1 MEEGM
6 TTIRDVAADAGV
18 SVGTVSKVLNNL
30 YVKPGNREKVEASI
44 RKLDYRVNTYARG
57 LKAQQTHTAAILIPD
72 LINPFFAMLVNDV
85 EQVLAAMGYRL
96 LVCNSHNNADRELSY
111 LNMAR
116 QNKVDGLIAL
126 TYSNLDEYLE
136 AGLPVVSIDRH
147 FSRQGICCVSG
158 DNAEGGR
165 LAARRFIET
174 GCRKVVYI
182 RNGSKLENETLKR
195 GQAFLEA
202 CRQAGLSASS
212 VELGEETTLQKEEI
226 RRIET
231 FLEANVRDGVCE
243 YDGIFT
249 SSDVHAVVI
258 LKKLRKLGVRVPQQ
272 VQLIGYD
279 GLQVLNVGD
288 YVVSSIEQPV
298 HEMAAACVDVLL
310 KLIEKKPVEQSI
322 ILPVKFVEGGTTKQE
337 KTKKL

>member
-1 MEEGM
+1 MA
-6 TTIRDVAADAGV
+6 TIRDVAADAGV

-44 RKLDYRVNTYARG
+44 KKLDYRVNTYARG
-57 LKAQQTHTAAILIPD
+57 LKAQQTHTVAILIPD

-85 EQVLAAMGYRL
+85 EQVLAALGYRL
-96 LVCNSHNNADRELSY
+96 LLCDSHNNADRELAY

-165 LAARRFIET
+165 LAAQQFIKT
-174 GCRKVVYI
+174 GCRNVIYI
-182 RNGSKLENETLKR
+182 RNGSNLENETLKR

-202 CRQAGLSASS
+202 CRKAGLSA
-212 VELGEETTLQKEEI
+212 EAMDFGEETTLQKEGV
-226 RRIET
+226 RRIHA
-231 FLEANVRDGVCE
+231 FLEEIVRDGRCE
-243 YDGIFT
+243 YDGIFA
-249 SSDVHAVVI
+249 SSDVHAAVI
-258 LKKLRKLGVRVPQQ
+258 LKKLRELGVSVPRQ

-279 GLQVLNVGD
+279 GLRVLNVGD

-298 HEMAAACVDVLL
+298 QEMAVACADVLL
-310 KLIEKKPVEQSI
+310 KLIEKKPVESSI
-322 ILPVKFVEGGTTKQE
+322 ILPVRFVDGGTTK
-337 KTKKL
+337 

>member
-1 MEEGM
+1 M

-182 RNGSKLENETLKR
+182 RNGSKPADRRGFPPLLWSWGRKPPSRRKRSEELRPFWRQTSET
-195 GQAFLEA
+195 
-202 CRQAGLSASS
+202 
-212 VELGEETTLQKEEI
+212 
-226 RRIET
+226 
-231 FLEANVRDGVCE
+231 
-243 YDGIFT
+243 
-249 SSDVHAVVI
+249 
-258 LKKLRKLGVRVPQQ
+258 
-272 VQLIGYD
+272 
-279 GLQVLNVGD
+279 
-288 YVVSSIEQPV
+288 
-298 HEMAAACVDVLL
+298 ACVNMT
-310 KLIEKKPVEQSI
+310 EF
-322 ILPVKFVEGGTTKQE
+322 LPAPMCMP
-337 KTKKL
+337 L

>member
-1 MEEGM
+1 MA
-6 TTIRDVAADAGV
+6 TIRDVAADAGV

-44 RKLDYRVNTYARG
+44 KKLDYRVNTYARG
-57 LKAQQTHTAAILIPD
+57 LKAQQTHTVAILIPD

-85 EQVLAAMGYRL
+85 EQVLAALGYRL
-96 LVCNSHNNADRELSY
+96 LLCNSHNNADRELAY

-165 LAARRFIET
+165 LAAQQFIKT
-174 GCRKVVYI
+174 GCRNVIYI
-182 RNGSKLENETLKR
+182 RNGSNLENETLKR

-202 CRQAGLSASS
+202 CRKAGLSA
-212 VELGEETTLQKEEI
+212 EAMDFGEETTLQKEGV
-226 RRIET
+226 RRIHA
-231 FLEANVRDGVCE
+231 FLEEIVRDGRCE
-243 YDGIFT
+243 YDGIFA
-249 SSDVHAVVI
+249 SSDVHAAVI
-258 LKKLRKLGVRVPQQ
+258 LKKLRELGVSVPRQ

-279 GLQVLNVGD
+279 GLRVLNVGD

-298 HEMAAACVDVLL
+298 QEMAVACADVLL
-310 KLIEKKPVEQSI
+310 KLIEKKPVESSI
-322 ILPVKFVEGGTTKQE
+322 ILPVRFVDGGTTK
-337 KTKKL
+337 

>member
-1 MEEGM
+1 MA
-6 TTIRDVAADAGV
+6 TIRDVAADAGV

-44 RKLDYRVNTYARG
+44 KKLDYRVNTYARG
-57 LKAQQTHTAAILIPD
+57 LKAQQTHTVAILIPD

-85 EQVLAAMGYRL
+85 EQVLAALGYRL
-96 LVCNSHNNADRELSY
+96 LLCNSHNNADRELAY

-165 LAARRFIET
+165 LAAQQFIKT
-174 GCRKVVYI
+174 GCRNVIYI
-182 RNGSKLENETLKR
+182 RNGSNLENETLKR

-202 CRQAGLSASS
+202 CRKAGLSA
-212 VELGEETTLQKEEI
+212 EAMDFGEETTLQKEGV
-226 RRIET
+226 RRIHA
-231 FLEANVRDGVCE
+231 FLEEIVRDGGCE
-243 YDGIFT
+243 YDGIFA
-249 SSDVHAVVI
+249 SSDVHAAVI
-258 LKKLRKLGVRVPQQ
+258 LKKLRELGVSVPRQ

-279 GLQVLNVGD
+279 GLRVLNVGD

-298 HEMAAACVDVLL
+298 QEMAVACADVLL
-310 KLIEKKPVEQSI
+310 KLIEKKPVESSI
-322 ILPVKFVEGGTTKQE
+322 ILPVRFVDGGTTK
-337 KTKKL
+337 

>member
-1 MEEGM
+1 MA
-6 TTIRDVAADAGV
+6 TIRDVAVDAGV

-30 YVKPGNREKVEASI
+30 YVKPANREKVEASI
-44 RKLDYRVNTYARG
+44 KKLDYRVNTYARG
-57 LKAQQTHTAAILIPD
+57 LKAQQTHTVAILIPD

-85 EQVLAAMGYRL
+85 EQVLAALGYRL
-96 LVCNSHNNADRELSY
+96 LLCNSHNNADRELAY

-165 LAARRFIET
+165 LAAQQFIKT
-174 GCRKVVYI
+174 GCRNVIYI
-182 RNGSKLENETLKR
+182 RNGSNLENETLKR

-202 CRQAGLSASS
+202 CRKAGLSA
-212 VELGEETTLQKEEI
+212 EAMDFGEETTLQKEGV
-226 RRIET
+226 RRIHA
-231 FLEANVRDGVCE
+231 FLEEIVRDGRCE
-243 YDGIFT
+243 YDGIFA
-249 SSDVHAVVI
+249 SSDVHAAVI
-258 LKKLRKLGVRVPQQ
+258 LKKLRELGVSVPRQ

-279 GLQVLNVGD
+279 GLRVLNVGD

-298 HEMAAACVDVLL
+298 QEMAVACADVLL
-310 KLIEKKPVEQSI
+310 KLIEKKPVESSI
-322 ILPVKFVEGGTTKQE
+322 ILPVRFVDGGTTK
-337 KTKKL
+337 

>member
-1 MEEGM
+1 MA
-6 TTIRDVAADAGV
+6 TIRDVAVDAGV

-44 RKLDYRVNTYARG
+44 KKLDYRVNTYARG
-57 LKAQQTHTAAILIPD
+57 LKAQQTHTVAILIPD

-85 EQVLAAMGYRL
+85 EQVLAALGYRL
-96 LVCNSHNNADRELSY
+96 LLCNSHNNADRELAY

-165 LAARRFIET
+165 LAAQQFIKT
-174 GCRKVVYI
+174 GCRNVIYI
-182 RNGSKLENETLKR
+182 RNGSNLENETLKR

-202 CRQAGLSASS
+202 CRKAGLSA
-212 VELGEETTLQKEEI
+212 EAMDFGEETTLQKEGV
-226 RRIET
+226 RRIHA
-231 FLEANVRDGVCE
+231 FLEEIVRDGRCE
-243 YDGIFT
+243 YDGIFA
-249 SSDVHAVVI
+249 SSDVHAAVI
-258 LKKLRKLGVRVPQQ
+258 LKKLRELGVSVPRQ

-279 GLQVLNVGD
+279 GLRVLNVGD

-298 HEMAAACVDVLL
+298 QEMAVACADVLL
-310 KLIEKKPVEQSI
+310 KLIEKKPVESSI
-322 ILPVKFVEGGTTKQE
+322 TLPVRFVDGGTTK
-337 KTKKL
+337 

>member
-1 MEEGM
+1 MA
-6 TTIRDVAADAGV
+6 TIRDVAVDAGV

-44 RKLDYRVNTYARG
+44 KKLDYRVNTYARG
-57 LKAQQTHTAAILIPD
+57 LKAQQTHTVAILIPD

-85 EQVLAAMGYRL
+85 EQVLAALGYRL
-96 LVCNSHNNADRELSY
+96 LLCNSHNNADRELAY

-165 LAARRFIET
+165 LAAQQFIKT
-174 GCRKVVYI
+174 GCRNVIYI
-182 RNGSKLENETLKR
+182 RNGSNLENETLKR

-202 CRQAGLSASS
+202 CRKAGLSA
-212 VELGEETTLQKEEI
+212 EALDFGEETTLQKEGV
-226 RRIET
+226 RRIHA
-231 FLEANVRDGVCE
+231 FLEEIVRDGRCE
-243 YDGIFT
+243 YDGIFA
-249 SSDVHAVVI
+249 SSDVHAAVI
-258 LKKLRKLGVRVPQQ
+258 LKKLRELGVSVPRQ

-279 GLQVLNVGD
+279 GLRVLNVGD

-298 HEMAAACVDVLL
+298 QEMAVACADVLL
-310 KLIEKKPVEQSI
+310 KLIEKKPVESSI
-322 ILPVKFVEGGTTKQE
+322 ILPVRFVDGGTTK
-337 KTKKL
+337 

>member
-1 MEEGM
+1 MA
-6 TTIRDVAADAGV
+6 TIRDVAVDAGV

-44 RKLDYRVNTYARG
+44 KKLDYRVNTYARG
-57 LKAQQTHTAAILIPD
+57 LKAQQTHTVAILIPD

-85 EQVLAAMGYRL
+85 EQVLAALGYRL
-96 LVCNSHNNADRELSY
+96 LLCNSHNNADRELAY

-165 LAARRFIET
+165 LAAQQFIKT
-174 GCRKVVYI
+174 GCRNVIYI
-182 RNGSKLENETLKR
+182 RNGSNLENETLKR

-202 CRQAGLSASS
+202 CRKAGLSA
-212 VELGEETTLQKEEI
+212 EAMDFGEETTLQTEGVRRIHAFLEEI
-226 RRIET
+226 
-231 FLEANVRDGVCE
+231 VRDGRCE
-243 YDGIFT
+243 YDGIFA
-249 SSDVHAVVI
+249 SSDVHAAVI
-258 LKKLRKLGVRVPQQ
+258 LKKLRELGVSVPRQ

-279 GLQVLNVGD
+279 GLRVLNVGD

-298 HEMAAACVDVLL
+298 QEMAVACADVLL
-310 KLIEKKPVEQSI
+310 KLIEKKPVESSI
-322 ILPVKFVEGGTTKQE
+322 ILPVRFVDGGTTK
-337 KTKKL
+337 

>member
-1 MEEGM
+1 MA
-6 TTIRDVAADAGV
+6 TIRDVAVDAGV

-44 RKLDYRVNTYARG
+44 KKLDYRVNTYARG
-57 LKAQQTHTAAILIPD
+57 LKAQQTHTVAILIPD

-85 EQVLAAMGYRL
+85 EQVLAALGYRL
-96 LVCNSHNNADRELSY
+96 LLCNSHNNADRELAY

-116 QNKVDGLIAL
+116 QNKVDRLIAL

-165 LAARRFIET
+165 LAAQQFIKT
-174 GCRKVVYI
+174 GCRNVIYI
-182 RNGSKLENETLKR
+182 RNGSNLENETLKR

-202 CRQAGLSASS
+202 CRKAGLSA
-212 VELGEETTLQKEEI
+212 EAMDFGEETTLQKEGV
-226 RRIET
+226 RRIHA
-231 FLEANVRDGVCE
+231 FLEEIVRDGRCE
-243 YDGIFT
+243 YDGIFA
-249 SSDVHAVVI
+249 SSDVHAAVI
-258 LKKLRKLGVRVPQQ
+258 LKKLRELGVSVPRQ

-279 GLQVLNVGD
+279 GLRVLNVGD

-298 HEMAAACVDVLL
+298 QEMAVACADVLL
-310 KLIEKKPVEQSI
+310 KLIERKPVESSI
-322 ILPVKFVEGGTTKQE
+322 ILPVRFVDGGTTK
-337 KTKKL
+337 

>member
-1 MEEGM
+1 MA
-6 TTIRDVAADAGV
+6 TIRDVAADAGV

-44 RKLDYRVNTYARG
+44 KKLDYRVNTYARG
-57 LKAQQTHTAAILIPD
+57 LKAQQTHTVAILIPD

-85 EQVLAAMGYRL
+85 EQVLAALGYRL
-96 LVCNSHNNADRELSY
+96 LLCNSHNNADRELAY

-116 QNKVDGLIAL
+116 QNRVDGLIAL

-165 LAARRFIET
+165 LAAQQFIKT
-174 GCRKVVYI
+174 GCRNVIYI
-182 RNGSKLENETLKR
+182 RNGSNLENETLKR

-202 CRQAGLSASS
+202 CRKAGLSA
-212 VELGEETTLQKEEI
+212 EAMDFGEETTLQKEGV
-226 RRIET
+226 RRIHA
-231 FLEANVRDGVCE
+231 FLEEIVRDGRCE
-243 YDGIFT
+243 YDGIFA
-249 SSDVHAVVI
+249 SSDVHAAVI
-258 LKKLRKLGVRVPQQ
+258 LKKLRELGVSVPRQ

-279 GLQVLNVGD
+279 GLRVLNVGD

-298 HEMAAACVDVLL
+298 QEMAVACADVLL
-310 KLIEKKPVEQSI
+310 KLIEKKPVESSI
-322 ILPVKFVEGGTTKQE
+322 ILPVRFVDGGTTK
-337 KTKKL
+337 

>member
-1 MEEGM
+1 MA
-6 TTIRDVAADAGV
+6 TIRDVAVDAGV

-44 RKLDYRVNTYARG
+44 KKLDYRVNTYARG
-57 LKAQQTHTAAILIPD
+57 LKAQQTHTVAILIPD

-85 EQVLAAMGYRL
+85 EQVLAALGYRL
-96 LVCNSHNNADRELSY
+96 LLCNSHNNADRELAY

-165 LAARRFIET
+165 LAAQQFIKT
-174 GCRKVVYI
+174 GCRNVIYI
-182 RNGSKLENETLKR
+182 RNGSNLENETLKR

-202 CRQAGLSASS
+202 CRKAGLSA
-212 VELGEETTLQKEEI
+212 
-226 RRIET
+226 
-231 FLEANVRDGVCE
+231 
-243 YDGIFT
+243 
-249 SSDVHAVVI
+249 
-258 LKKLRKLGVRVPQQ
+258 
-272 VQLIGYD
+272 
-279 GLQVLNVGD
+279 
-288 YVVSSIEQPV
+288 
-298 HEMAAACVDVLL
+298 
-310 KLIEKKPVEQSI
+310 
-322 ILPVKFVEGGTTKQE
+322 
-337 KTKKL
+337 